1 MTFEQ
6 QNQVE
11 RISTSP
17 THHSA
22 ASIAQEA
29 WAPRSSHEHTAS
41 PVQKLS
47 DMQNA
52 LDQGF
57 ATVGNLFGGFVHG
70 IEDGVKTVANEVQHV
85 VAPQSSTQPA
95 EQQPAQ
101 PAPSESGSSSQE
113 RLGHLGNS
121 IADSIGQHV
130 AEALN
135 PAEQLAHG
143 MQFGIGLVKGLGDLA
158 NEAGAAIGYGVT
170 HPGETVAKAGQ
181 IAEKIGEK
189 VAGTLATAEHVG
201 EQIGNGDIK
210 GLTEDA
216 QQLGKSI
223 ESGVDAAVKGADYLI
238 SATPEDQGKFLG
250 HYVLPGVAI
259 GVVTEGVGTAAMGA
273 AMGAMGV
280 GEAALGAGIA
290 VTGVSEAGIA
300 LTGGVEM
307 GIGVTGV
314 SEAGIALSGAT
325 EVAVNFVGGAAESG
339 LMQIGKSVLR
349 TVDHA
354 VKEGEQGVRGAAK
367 KIKEAFDN
375 GHETVKKAA
384 EVGNQASNA
393 NSAAKQIGEAS
404 AKAVAAD
411 PSLDST
417 LPNLEIITE
426 PLNSDF
432 QEIDRLFGKNLKPIT
447 DSKEFEKQ
455 INKLIKNL
463 EQSSKSNPKNMTR
476 EEREI
481 AEAIKDSRN
490 NEDNVYSI
498 LDRDV
503 KAIAV

>member
-1 MTFEQ
+1 MSFEQ

-29 WAPRSSHEHTAS
+29 WAPRSSHENTAS

-47 DMQNA
+47 DMQHA

-57 ATVGNLFGGFVHG
+57 ATVGNLFGGLVHG

-121 IADSIGQHV
+121 IANSIGQHV
-130 AEALN
+130 EEAMN

-223 ESGVDAAVKGADYLI
+223 ESGVNAAVKGADYLI
-238 SATPEDQGKFLG
+238 SATPEEQGKFLG
-250 HYVLPGVAI
+250 HYVLPGIAI

-325 EVAVNFVGGAAESG
+325 EVAVNFVGGATQSG
-339 LMQIGKSVLR
+339 LMQVGKTVLK
-349 TVDHA
+349 TMEHA
-354 VKEGEQGVRGAAK
+354 VKEGEEGIQGAAK
-367 KIKEAFDN
+367 QIKEAFDK

-384 EVGNQASNA
+384 EVGDQAGNA
-393 NSAAKQIGEAS
+393 QSTAQQIGDATT
-404 AKAVAAD
+404 KAVAAA
-411 PSLDST
+411 SSSDST
-417 LPNLEIITE
+417 LPDLVIVEHID
-426 PLNSDF
+426 SDF
-432 QEIDRLFGKNLKPIT
+432 PEIDRVFGKNLKPIT
-447 DSKEFEKQ
+447 DPKEFEKQ
-455 INKLIKNL
+455 IDEMIKNL
-463 EQSSKSNPKNMTR
+463 NKPKKLTA
-476 EEREI
+476 EER
-481 AEAIKDSRN
+481 AIDQAIRDFKK
-490 NEDNVYSI
+490 NEGVYSI
-498 LDRDV
+498 LDR
-503 KAIAV
+503 KLEAIAV